1 MQRGSPQPFLDR
13 VLDQH
18 GDVVPERIPGERELL
33 LVHGLLNTR
42 RRFIGKLL
50 GQSHNDLLD
59 GAVFLF
65 SIHTFS
71 LCLQPG
77 RVKRGGRLR
86 PDCRPTLR
94 NHPERRPEVEDC
106 PGRRLPRFLGR
117 FEMTDAPTQTAEER
131 LLDFLLEQE
140 RSIQFDSFGFADAWA
155 VGSLLVELGLEREH
169 PIAIAIMFGDQRV
182 FHASLPGASA
192 DNDGWLENKFRVVR
206 RFASSSLAV
215 GTRFRAAGRDFD
227 TSSRLDP
234 RTHAAHGGA
243 FPLRVRGALMG
254 VVGVSGL
261 AQQLDHDLVVEA
273 LRAHLVTRG

>member
-1 MQRGSPQPFLDR
+1 MPHFL
-13 VLDQH
+13 
-18 GDVVPERIPGERELL
+18 E
-33 LVHGLLNTR
+33 GL
-42 RRFIGKLL
+42 
-50 GQSHNDLLD
+50 
-59 GAVFLF
+59 
-65 SIHTFS
+65 
-71 LCLQPG
+71 
-77 RVKRGGRLR
+77 
-86 PDCRPTLR
+86 
-94 NHPERRPEVEDC
+94 
-106 PGRRLPRFLGR
+106 
-117 FEMTDAPTQTAEER
+117 EMTDAPTLSAEEQK
-131 LLDFLLEQE
+131 LEILLEQE

-155 VGSLLVELGLEREH
+155 VGTLLVELGLERDH

-273 LRAHLVTRG
+273 LTAHRAQQLTRG